1 MKHLI
6 VNATPKRKSL
16 LVYEN
21 PNINTRLSKRLKGNR
36 VGRLEKVTE
45 KIKKQ
50 LIFSEDCNKLW
61 SKKKNF
67 ATVKETF
74 SGQKAGIF
82 KKPWKDNVDSFLS
95 KHSRVMPYKNDTKKY
110 NDKWKPCSET
120 SSATFKERT
129 L

>member
-21 PNINTRLSKRLKGNR
+21 PNSNTPLSKRLKGNR

-50 LIFSEDCNKLW
+50 LFFSEDCNKLW
-61 SKKKNF
+61 SKKKLCNSKRNVLRSKGWDF
-67 ATVKETF
+67 QKTV
-74 SGQKAGIF
+74 
-82 KKPWKDNVDSFLS
+82 
-95 KHSRVMPYKNDTKKY
+95 
-110 NDKWKPCSET
+110 
-120 SSATFKERT
+120 ERQCGLFPKQT
-129 L
+129 LKGYAL